1 MTVRNC
7 IGWARLDTIAAKN
20 TTRVINVVDTSIAFP
35 GGNPLRIGVLRG
47 LDVNTSRR
55 AGGGAEETA
64 DTFFQSILIPVQ
76 NMDSTVT
83 GLEMNGFFGV
93 ILRDGFP
100 KHIAERDAKA
110 LYQRDKRFACFPD
123 DGRHQTSV

>member
-1 MTVRNC
+1 MTVRNRV
-7 IGWARLDTIAAKN
+7 GWARLDTIAAKN
-20 TTRVINVVDTSIAFP
+20 ATRVINVIDTSIAFP

-47 LDVNTSRR
+47 FDVNTSGG

-76 NMDSTVT
+76 NMDAAVT
-83 GLEMNGFFGV
+83 GLEMNGLFGV

-100 KHIAERDAKA
+100 QHIAERDAKA

-123 DGRHQTSV
+123 DGRHRTSV